1 MRLHFCNDYMS
12 PVDFELKLDEAA
24 QKDVRKTVARS
35 NATIELYRWRKFTG
49 IAGRQAKAAEQ
60 ADIQPV

>member
-1 MRLHFCNDYMS
+1 MS